1 MRLTHQTV
9 VLLVAVGGALLLLDA
24 MVMAGVLAV
33 TGAGRTGRPITTVLE
48 VAAGLALPA
57 LALLGLGS
65 AYRYVLS
72 RRPRTLFLR
81 LVRRG
86 PRCRYCGDPAP
97 EGEQVCGICAF
108 FVKEA
113 A

>member
-24 MVMAGVLAV
+24 MVMAGVLALN
-33 TGAGRTGRPITTVLE
+33 GAARTGRPVTTILE
-48 VAAGLALPA
+48 VVAGLALPA

-65 AYRYVLS
+65 AYRYA

-86 PRCRYCGDPAP
+86 SRCRYCGDPAP